1 MYKTSGRLLAL
12 LGLLQSRPM
21 WSGADLAARLE
32 VSGRTVR
39 NDIERLRQLD
49 YPVEAVRGP
58 GGHYRLGIGAK
69 LPPLLLEDDEA
80 VAVAVGLSAATGVTG
95 IEDTSAR
102 ALAKLEA
109 VLPHRLK
116 LRVNAVR
123 DAVQK
128 GPENTG
134 SNAPDPEVDAGLLM
148 AVAAAI
154 RDREEIRF
162 FYRDDERLQ
171 VEPYRLVSWQR
182 RWYLVA
188 RDPTTGT
195 WSSYRLDWMQLRI
208 PGGRRFT
215 PIELPGGDY
224 PAFVLRT
231 TAFAGWRVHVTITV
245 HAPAAVVL
253 RRINPTVG
261 VVEALDDNA
270 CVLVT
275 GADSVETVAVYIGML
290 GLDFTVTEPPELLA
304 HLRTL
309 TERYAKAVSAT
320 PAHSADGATGN
331 ASLRR

>member
-12 LGLLQSRPM
+12 LGLLQSRTI
-21 WSGADLAARLE
+21 WSGAELAARLE

-58 GGHYRLGIGAK
+58 GGHYRLGVGAK
-69 LPPLLLEDDEA
+69 LPPLLLDDDEA
-80 VAVAVGLSAATGVTG
+80 VAVAVGLRAATGVGG
-95 IEDTSAR
+95 IEDTSSR

-123 DAVQK
+123 DAVQS

-134 SNAPDPEVDAGLLM
+134 TNAPDPEVDSGLLM

-162 FYRDDERLQ
+162 VYRGDERLQ

-188 RDPTTGT
+188 REAPTGT
-195 WSSYRLDWMQLRI
+195 WSSFRLDWMELRI
-208 PGGRRFT
+208 PGGRRFR
-215 PIELPGGDY
+215 PVELPGGDF

-231 TAFAGWRVHVTITV
+231 TAFAGWQVHVRITV
-245 HAPAAVVL
+245 HAPAAEVL
-253 RRINPTVG
+253 SRINPTVG
-261 VVEALDDNA
+261 VVEAIDDKT
-270 CVLVT
+270 CILVT
-275 GADSVETVAVYIGML
+275 GADTVETVAVYIGML
-290 GLDFTVTEPPELLA
+290 GLDFSATEPPELVA
-304 HLRTL
+304 HLTTL
-309 TERYAKAVSAT
+309 ARRYAEAVSPRILAMDPT
-320 PAHSADGATGN
+320 DSA
-331 ASLRR
+331 

>member
-12 LGLLQSRPM
+12 LGLLQSRTM
-21 WSGADLAARLE
+21 WSGTELATRLE

-58 GGHYRLGIGAK
+58 GGHYRLGVGAK

-80 VAVAVGLSAATGVTG
+80 VAVAVGLRAATGVRG

-109 VLPHRLK
+109 VLPHRLR

-123 DAVQK
+123 DAVET
-128 GPENTG
+128 GPENTAT
-134 SNAPDPEVDAGLLM
+134 NAPDPAVDAGLLM

-154 RDREEIRF
+154 RDHQEIRF
-162 FYRDDERLQ
+162 HYRDDQRLQ

-188 RDPTTGT
+188 RDSSTNA
-195 WSSYRLDWMQLRI
+195 WSSFRLDWMQLRV

-215 PIELPGGDY
+215 PVELPGGDY

-231 TAFAGWRVHVTITV
+231 TAFAGWQVHVRITV
-245 HAPAAVVL
+245 HAPAAEVL
-253 RRINPTVG
+253 KRINPTVG
-261 VVEALDDNA
+261 VVEAIDDNT

-275 GADSVETVAVYIGML
+275 GADAVETVAVYIGML
-290 GLDFTVTEPPELLA
+290 GIDFWVESPDALID
-304 HLRTL
+304 HLREVG
-309 TERYAKAVSAT
+309 ERYARAV
-320 PAHSADGATGN
+320 AD
-331 ASLRR
+331 SP

>member
-12 LGLLQSRPM
+12 LGLLQSRTM
-21 WSGADLAARLE
+21 WSGAELATQLE

-58 GGHYRLGIGAK
+58 GGHYRLGVGAK
-69 LPPLLLEDDEA
+69 LPPLLLDDDEA
-80 VAVAVGLSAATGVTG
+80 VAVAVGLRAATGVRG
-95 IEDTSAR
+95 MEDTSAR

-123 DAVQK
+123 DAVET

-134 SNAPDPEVDAGLLM
+134 TNAPDPAVDAGLLM

-154 RDREEIRF
+154 RDHQEIRF
-162 FYRDDERLQ
+162 HYRGDQRLQ

-188 RDPTTGT
+188 RDASTDA
-195 WSSYRLDWMQLRI
+195 WSSFRLDWMQLRV
-208 PGGRRFT
+208 PGGRSFI
-215 PIELPGGDY
+215 PVDVPGGDY

-231 TAFAGWRVHVTITV
+231 TAFTGWRVHVSITV
-245 HAPAAVVL
+245 HAPAAEVL
-253 RRINPTVG
+253 NRINPTVG
-261 VVEALDDNA
+261 VVEAVDDNT

-275 GADSVETVAVYIGML
+275 GADTVETVAVYIGML
-290 GLDFTVTEPPELLA
+290 GFDFTATKPPELIDHLTTLA
-304 HLRTL
+304 K
-309 TERYAKAVSAT
+309 RYAKAVEEPHAA
-320 PAHSADGATGN
+320 PAVLESE
-331 ASLRR
+331 SQ

>member
-12 LGLLQSRPM
+12 LGLLQSRTI
-21 WSGADLAARLE
+21 WSGAELAERLE

-58 GGHYRLGIGAK
+58 AGHYRLGIGAK
-69 LPPLLLEDDEA
+69 LPPLLLDDDEA
-80 VAVAVGLSAATGVTG
+80 VAVAVGLRAVTGVSG
-95 IEDTSAR
+95 IQDTSAR

-109 VLPHRLK
+109 VLPHRLR

-123 DAVQK
+123 NAVQT

-134 SNAPDPEVDAGLLM
+134 TNAPDPEVDARLLM

-162 FYRDDERLQ
+162 LYRGDERLQ

-188 RDPTTGT
+188 REAPTGT
-195 WSSYRLDWMQLRI
+195 WSSFRLDWMQLRV
-208 PGGRRFT
+208 PGGRRFR
-215 PIELPGGDY
+215 PVELPGGDF

-231 TAFAGWRVHVTITV
+231 TAFAGWQVHVRITV
-245 HAPAAVVL
+245 HAPAEEVL
-253 RRINPTVG
+253 SRINPTVG
-261 VVEALDDNA
+261 VVEAIDDKT
-270 CVLVT
+270 CILVT

-290 GLDFTVTEPPELLA
+290 GFDFSATEPPELVA
-304 HLRTL
+304 HLTTL
-309 TERYAKAVSAT
+309 ARRYAKAVSPRILEMDPT
-320 PAHSADGATGN
+320 DGA
-331 ASLRR
+331 